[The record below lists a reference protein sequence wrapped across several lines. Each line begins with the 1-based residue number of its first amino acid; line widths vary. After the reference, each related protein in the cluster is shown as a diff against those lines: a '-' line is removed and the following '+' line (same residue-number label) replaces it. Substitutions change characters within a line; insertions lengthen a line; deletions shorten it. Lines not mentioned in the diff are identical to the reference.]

1 MNVLYSL
8 QHLGYTIPPQADAGG
23 ISAHGKQ
30 RSEWDA
36 GCRFDLETPNT
47 ADGVTIPKQPGLTA
61 NGSYTDQ
68 LCAERRGPGSLCGL
82 RCCRSGLPLFV
93 SLGIIGDRPANGKGK
108 EMKNPKQAVRQGLGR
123 PISCGVTVR
132 TIVLASALAAGAAL
146 WALPATALAVS
157 QPQLPFR
164 CFAQV
169 GVDHVVFGP
178 DSFFLPNTVQ
188 GPTSFRENA
197 GPTTV
202 TYPLYHGTSQGRDVS
217 YVITDASSLLV
228 AQVLGVNYT
237 PKLAQAAGTAAVQ
250 NSTSHVWSGNG
261 IDFPASV
268 DFSPA
273 RVLTPSATGF
283 PPAAAQPGAVGEPG
297 YSPLVQV
304 VFLGQTVVLD
314 APQIANAT
322 GQADKIVAIAQ
333 KHRTVSYRET
343 DGCYD
348 NESVHYASFDASNP
362 VAATIEDVTYAP
374 DLDAA
379 PSPGCADAA
388 VVAANCSR
396 ESLIAFTNGQTGATN
411 PQRQGLNA
419 AILDGPP
426 PLNILQEIPE
436 QTSQFDYSP
445 MWDVHL
451 ATWTDAAVAAGL
463 NLRQTDF
470 SAALQQVADGN
481 ATGFPAGST
490 FGPSGF
496 IVNCPV
502 VSLDVNVSG

>member
-1 MNVLYSL
+1 MR
-8 QHLGYTIPPQADAGG
+8 AG
-23 ISAHGKQ
+23 H
-30 RSEWDA
+30 R
-36 GCRFDLETPNT
+36 L
-47 ADGVTIPKQPGLTA
+47 
-61 NGSYTDQ
+61 NG
-68 LCAERRGPGSLCGL
+68 AGPGSLCCLAG
-82 RCCRSGLPLFV
+82 RGRHPSQAQGCRRSPC
-93 SLGIIGDRPANGKGK
+93 RPANGRGER
-108 EMKNPKQAVRQGLGR
+108 EMKNPKQVVREGLGKA
-123 PISCGVTVR
+123 ISCGVTARAVALMS
-132 TIVLASALAAGAAL
+132 VLGSAVALLAVPAA
-146 WALPATALAVS
+146 AQAVS

-178 DSFFLPNTVQ
+178 DSFFLPTTVQ
-188 GPTSFRENA
+188 GPTSFSENA
-197 GPTTV
+197 GPTIV
-202 TYPLYHGTSQGRDVS
+202 TYPLYHGTSRGRDVS
-217 YVITDASSLLV
+217 YVITDASDLSV
-228 AQVLGVNYT
+228 ARALGVNYT
-237 PKLAQAAGTAAVQ
+237 PKLAQAAGTPAVE
-250 NSTSHVWSGNG
+250 NSTSQVGSGNG

-273 RVLTPSATGF
+273 HVLIPSAAGF

-297 YSPLVQV
+297 YSPLVRV
-304 VFLGQTVVLD
+304 VFRDQTVVLD

-322 GQADKIVAIAQ
+322 GKADKIVSIAPD
-333 KHRTVSYRET
+333 HRTVNYRET

-362 VAATIEDVTYAP
+362 VAAAIEDVTYAP
-374 DLDAA
+374 NLDAV
-379 PSPGCADAA
+379 PSPGCADGA

-436 QTSQFDYSP
+436 QKSQFDYSP
-445 MWDVHL
+445 MWDIHQ
-451 ATWTDAAVAAGL
+451 ATWTGAAVTAGL

-470 SAALQQVADGN
+470 PAALQQVAGGN
-481 ATGFPAGST
+481 ATGFPAGSS

-502 VSLDVNVSG
+502 VSLDVNVGG

>member
-1 MNVLYSL
+1 MSAG
-8 QHLGYTIPPQADAGG
+8 HLW
-23 ISAHGKQ
+23 
-30 RSEWDA
+30 R
-36 GCRFDLETPNT
+36 
-47 ADGVTIPKQPGLTA
+47 QPA
-61 NGSYTDQ
+61 
-68 LCAERRGPGSLCGL
+68 
-82 RCCRSGLPLFV
+82 
-93 SLGIIGDRPANGKGK
+93 KGK
-108 EMKNPKQAVRQGLGR
+108 EERKMKNPKQVLKEGLGR
-123 PISCGVTVR
+123 RISRGVTARAV
-132 TIVLASALAAGAAL
+132 VLTSLLAATAAML
-146 WALPATALAVS
+146 ALPATALAAS

-197 GPTTV
+197 GPTIV
-202 TYPLYHGTSQGRDVS
+202 TYRLYHGTSQGRGVS
-217 YVITDASSLLV
+217 YVITDASNLSV
-228 AQVLGVNYT
+228 AQALGVNYT

-250 NSTSHVWSGNG
+250 NSVSQVGSGNG

-297 YSPLVQV
+297 YSPLVQI
-304 VFLGQTVVLD
+304 VFRDKTVVLD

-322 GQADKIVAIAQ
+322 GQADKIVAIAAN
-333 KHRTVSYRET
+333 HRTVSYRET

-362 VAATIEDVTYAP
+362 VAAAIEDVTYAP
-374 DLDAA
+374 DLDTA

-388 VVAANCSR
+388 VAAANCSR

-419 AILDGPP
+419 AIVDGPP

-436 QTSQFDYSP
+436 QKSQFDYSP

-451 ATWTDAAVAAGL
+451 ATWTDATVAAGL

-481 ATGFPAGST
+481 VTGFPAGSP

>member
-1 MNVLYSL
+1 
-8 QHLGYTIPPQADAGG
+8 
-23 ISAHGKQ
+23 
-30 RSEWDA
+30 
-36 GCRFDLETPNT
+36 
-47 ADGVTIPKQPGLTA
+47 
-61 NGSYTDQ
+61 
-68 LCAERRGPGSLCGL
+68 
-82 RCCRSGLPLFV
+82 
-93 SLGIIGDRPANGKGK
+93 
-108 EMKNPKQAVRQGLGR
+108 MKNPMHIVREVLGR
-123 PISCGVTVR
+123 PFSRGVTASAVIL
-132 TIVLASALAAGAAL
+132 TSVLAAAATLWVPGAAV
-146 WALPATALAVS
+146 AAS

-188 GPTSFRENA
+188 GPTSFRENS
-197 GPTTV
+197 GPTVV

-217 YVITDASSLLV
+217 YVITDASNLSV
-228 AQVLGVNYT
+228 AQALGVNYT
-237 PKLAQAAGTAAVQ
+237 PKLARAAGTAAVQ
-250 NSTSHVWSGNG
+250 NSTSQIGSGNG

-273 RVLTPSATGF
+273 HVLIPSATGF
-283 PPAAAQPGAVGEPG
+283 PPAVAQPGAVGEPG

-304 VFLGQTVVLD
+304 VFRDQTVVLD
-314 APQIANAT
+314 APQIANAN
-322 GQADKIVAIAQ
+322 GQADKIVSIARN
-333 KHRTVSYRET
+333 HRTVSYRET

-348 NESVHYASFDASNP
+348 NESVHYASFDASSP
-362 VAATIEDVTYAP
+362 VAAAIEDVTYAP
-374 DLDAA
+374 NLDAVPA
-379 PSPGCADAA
+379 PGCSDAA
-388 VVAANCSR
+388 VAAPNCSR
-396 ESLIAFTNGQTGATN
+396 ESLIAFTNGQTGAAN

-436 QTSQFDYSP
+436 QKSQFDYSP

-463 NLRQTDF
+463 NLRQTNF
-470 SAALQQVADGN
+470 SAALQQVTDGN
-481 ATGFPAGST
+481 VTGFPPGSS

-496 IVNCPV
+496 VVNCPV

>member
-1 MNVLYSL
+1 
-8 QHLGYTIPPQADAGG
+8 
-23 ISAHGKQ
+23 
-30 RSEWDA
+30 
-36 GCRFDLETPNT
+36 
-47 ADGVTIPKQPGLTA
+47 
-61 NGSYTDQ
+61 
-68 LCAERRGPGSLCGL
+68 
-82 RCCRSGLPLFV
+82 
-93 SLGIIGDRPANGKGK
+93 
-108 EMKNPKQAVRQGLGR
+108 MKNPKQMLRVGLSR
-123 PISCGVTVR
+123 PISRGVTAGAVAL
-132 TIVLASALAAGAAL
+132 TSAVAAAVALAA
-146 WALPATALAVS
+146 LPAAAQAAS
-157 QPQLPFR
+157 QPLLPFR

-169 GVDHVVFGP
+169 DVEHVVFGP

-197 GPTTV
+197 GPTIV

-217 YVITDASSLLV
+217 YVITDASNLSV
-228 AQVLGVNYT
+228 AQALGVNYT
-237 PKLAQAAGTAAVQ
+237 PKLAQAAGTDAVE
-250 NSTSHVWSGNG
+250 NSTSQIGSGNG

-268 DFSPA
+268 DFSPTH
-273 RVLTPSATGF
+273 VLTPSTTGF
-283 PPAAAQPGAVGEPG
+283 PPTAAQPGAVGEPG

-304 VFLGQTVVLD
+304 VFRDQTVVLN

-322 GQADKIVAIAQ
+322 GQADKIVSIAAN
-333 KHRTVSYRET
+333 HRTVSYRET

-362 VAATIEDVTYAP
+362 VAAAIEDVTYAP
-374 DLDAA
+374 NLDAA
-379 PSPGCADAA
+379 PAPGCADAA

-411 PQRQGLNA
+411 AQRQGLNA

-436 QTSQFDYSP
+436 QKSQFDYSP

-451 ATWTDAAVAAGL
+451 ATWTDAAVGAGL

-470 SAALQQVADGN
+470 SAVLQQVIDGN
-481 ATGFPAGST
+481 VTGFPAGST
-490 FGPSGF
+490 FGASGF
-496 IVNCPV
+496 VVNCPV

>member
-1 MNVLYSL
+1 MK
-8 QHLGYTIPPQADAGG
+8 D
-23 ISAHGKQ
+23 
-30 RSEWDA
+30 
-36 GCRFDLETPNT
+36 
-47 ADGVTIPKQPGLTA
+47 PKQ
-61 NGSYTDQ
+61 
-68 LCAERRGPGSLCGL
+68 
-82 RCCRSGLPLFV
+82 V
-93 SLGIIGDRPANGKGK
+93 
-108 EMKNPKQAVRQGLGR
+108 VRKVWGR
-123 PISCGVTVR
+123 PISGRVTAPAVALMS
-132 TIVLASALAAGAAL
+132 VLASAAAL
-146 WALPATALAVS
+146 SVAGTAVAAS

-197 GPTTV
+197 GPTVV
-202 TYPLYHGTSQGRDVS
+202 TYPLYHGTSRGRDVS
-217 YVITDASSLLV
+217 YVITDASNLSV
-228 AQVLGVNYT
+228 ARVLGVNYT

-250 NSTSHVWSGNG
+250 NSTSQVGSGNG

-273 RVLTPSATGF
+273 RVLIPSATGF
-283 PPAAAQPGAVGEPG
+283 PPLKAQPGAVGEPG

-304 VFLGQTVVLD
+304 VFRDQTVVLD

-322 GQADKIVAIAQ
+322 GQADKIVAIAPNHQ
-333 KHRTVSYRET
+333 SVSYRET

-348 NESVHYASFDASNP
+348 NESVHYASFDASDP
-362 VAATIEDVTYAP
+362 GAAAIEDVTYAP
-374 DLDAA
+374 NLDAA
-379 PSPGCADAA
+379 PAPGCADAA
-388 VVAANCSR
+388 LVAANCSR

-436 QTSQFDYSP
+436 QKSQFDYSP
-445 MWDVHL
+445 MWDIHP
-451 ATWTDAAVAAGL
+451 ATWTDAAVAMGL
-463 NLRQTDF
+463 NVRQTDF

-481 ATGFPAGST
+481 VTGPAGSS
-490 FGPSGF
+490 FGPGGF
-496 IVNCPV
+496 VVNCPV

>member
-1 MNVLYSL
+1 MS
-8 QHLGYTIPPQADAGG
+8 GGAG
-23 ISAHGKQ
+23 
-30 RSEWDA
+30 
-36 GCRFDLETPNT
+36 
-47 ADGVTIPKQPGLTA
+47 
-61 NGSYTDQ
+61 
-68 LCAERRGPGSLCGL
+68 
-82 RCCRSGLPLFV
+82 
-93 SLGIIGDRPANGKGK
+93 
-108 EMKNPKQAVRQGLGR
+108 VR
-123 PISCGVTVR
+123 VAA
-132 TIVLASALAAGAAL
+132 LASLLVSASAVALS
-146 WALPATALAVS
+146 ALPATALAAS

-169 GVDHVVFGP
+169 DVDHVVFGP

-197 GPTTV
+197 GPTIV

-217 YVITDASSLLV
+217 YVITDASNLSV
-228 AQVLGVNYT
+228 AQALGVNYT
-237 PKLAQAAGTAAVQ
+237 PKLARAAGTAAVQ
-250 NSTSHVWSGNG
+250 NSTSQIGSGSG

-268 DFSPA
+268 DFSPTH
-273 RVLTPSATGF
+273 VLIPSPTGF
-283 PPAAAQPGAVGEPG
+283 PPAEAQPGAVGEPG

-304 VFLGQTVVLD
+304 VFRDQTVVLD

-322 GQADKIVAIAQ
+322 GQADKIVAIAPNHQ
-333 KHRTVSYRET
+333 TVSYRET

-348 NESVHYASFDASNP
+348 NESVHYASFDASTR
-362 VAATIEDVTYAP
+362 VAAAIEDVTYAP
-374 DLDAA
+374 NLDAV
-379 PSPGCADAA
+379 PSAGCSDAA
-388 VVAANCSR
+388 VAAANCSR

-419 AILDGPP
+419 AILDGHP

-436 QTSQFDYSP
+436 QKSQFDYSP
-445 MWDVHL
+445 MWDIHL
-451 ATWTDAAVAAGL
+451 ATWTDAAVTGGR

-496 IVNCPV
+496 VVNCPV

>member
-1 MNVLYSL
+1 
-8 QHLGYTIPPQADAGG
+8 
-23 ISAHGKQ
+23 
-30 RSEWDA
+30 
-36 GCRFDLETPNT
+36 
-47 ADGVTIPKQPGLTA
+47 
-61 NGSYTDQ
+61 
-68 LCAERRGPGSLCGL
+68 
-82 RCCRSGLPLFV
+82 
-93 SLGIIGDRPANGKGK
+93 
-108 EMKNPKQAVRQGLGR
+108 MKNPKQVVREGSGR
-123 PISCGVTVR
+123 PVSCGAAARAVALTS
-132 TIVLASALAAGAAL
+132 VLAASVAL
-146 WALPATALAVS
+146 WALPGTALAAS
-157 QPQLPFR
+157 QQQLPFR

-188 GPTSFRENA
+188 GPTSFTENA
-197 GPTTV
+197 GPTIV
-202 TYPLYHGTSQGRDVS
+202 TYPLYHGTSRGRGVS
-217 YVITDASSLLV
+217 YVITDASNLSV
-228 AQVLGVNYT
+228 ARALGVNYT

-250 NSTSHVWSGNG
+250 DSTSQVGSGNG

-283 PPAAAQPGAVGEPG
+283 PPAAAQPGAAGEPG

-304 VFLGQTVVLD
+304 VFRDQTVVLN

-322 GQADKIVAIAQ
+322 GQADKIVTMG
-333 KHRTVSYRET
+333 HSTVSYRET

-362 VAATIEDVTYAP
+362 VAAAIEDATYAP
-374 DLDAA
+374 NLDAA
-379 PSPGCADAA
+379 PAPGCADAA

-396 ESLIAFTNGQTGATN
+396 ESLIAFTNGQTGAAN
-411 PQRQGLNA
+411 SQRQGLNA

-436 QTSQFDYSP
+436 QKSQFDYSP
-445 MWDVHL
+445 MWDVHQE
-451 ATWTDAAVAAGL
+451 TWTDAAVMAGL

-470 SAALQQVADGN
+470 SAALQQVADGT
-481 ATGFPAGST
+481 ATGFPAGSA

-502 VSLDVNVSG
+502 VSLDVNVGG

>member
-1 MNVLYSL
+1 MKS
-8 QHLGYTIPPQADAGG
+8 
-23 ISAHGKQ
+23 
-30 RSEWDA
+30 
-36 GCRFDLETPNT
+36 
-47 ADGVTIPKQPGLTA
+47 PKQV
-61 NGSYTDQ
+61 
-68 LCAERRGPGSLCGL
+68 L
-82 RCCRSGLPLFV
+82 R
-93 SLGIIGDRPANGKGK
+93 
-108 EMKNPKQAVRQGLGR
+108 EGLGR
-123 PISCGVTVR
+123 PISRGITAR
-132 TIVLASALAAGAAL
+132 TAVITSVLAGAVALL
-146 WALPATALAVS
+146 ALPATALAVS

-197 GPTTV
+197 GPTIV

-217 YVITDASSLLV
+217 YVITDASNLSV
-228 AQVLGVNYT
+228 AQALGVNYT

-250 NSTSHVWSGNG
+250 NSTSQVGSGNG

-268 DFSPA
+268 DFSPT
-273 RVLTPSATGF
+273 RVVIPSATGF

-304 VFLGQTVVLD
+304 VFRDKTVVLD

-322 GQADKIVAIAQ
+322 GQADKIVSIAGNR
-333 KHRTVSYRET
+333 RTVSYQET

-362 VAATIEDVTYAP
+362 VAAAIEDVTYAP
-374 DLDAA
+374 NLDAA

-396 ESLIAFTNGQTGATN
+396 ESLIAFTNGQTGAAN

-436 QTSQFDYSP
+436 QKSQFDYSP
-445 MWDVHL
+445 MWDIHL

-463 NLRQTDF
+463 NLRQTNF
-470 SAALQQVADGN
+470 SAALQQVTDGN
-481 ATGFPAGST
+481 VTGFPAGSM

-502 VSLDVNVSG
+502 VSLDVNPGG

>member
-1 MNVLYSL
+1 MK
-8 QHLGYTIPPQADAGG
+8 D
-23 ISAHGKQ
+23 
-30 RSEWDA
+30 
-36 GCRFDLETPNT
+36 
-47 ADGVTIPKQPGLTA
+47 PKQ
-61 NGSYTDQ
+61 
-68 LCAERRGPGSLCGL
+68 
-82 RCCRSGLPLFV
+82 V
-93 SLGIIGDRPANGKGK
+93 
-108 EMKNPKQAVRQGLGR
+108 VRKVWGR
-123 PISCGVTVR
+123 PISGRVTAPAVALMS
-132 TIVLASALAAGAAL
+132 VLASAAAL
-146 WALPATALAVS
+146 SVAGTAVAAS

-197 GPTTV
+197 GPTVV
-202 TYPLYHGTSQGRDVS
+202 TYPLYHGTSRGRDVS
-217 YVITDASSLLV
+217 YVITDASNLSV
-228 AQVLGVNYT
+228 ARALGVNYT
-237 PKLAQAAGTAAVQ
+237 PKLAKAAGTAAVQ
-250 NSTSHVWSGNG
+250 NSTSQVGSGNG

-268 DFSPA
+268 DFSPTH
-273 RVLTPSATGF
+273 VLIPSATGF

-304 VFLGQTVVLD
+304 VFRDQTVVLD

-322 GQADKIVAIAQ
+322 GQADKIVAIAGNH
-333 KHRTVSYRET
+333 KTVSYRET

-348 NESVHYASFDASNP
+348 NESVHYASFDASDP
-362 VAATIEDVTYAP
+362 VAAAIEDVTYAP
-374 DLDAA
+374 NLDAA
-379 PSPGCADAA
+379 PSPGCADAM

-396 ESLIAFTNGQTGATN
+396 ESLIAFTNGQTGPTN

-436 QTSQFDYSP
+436 QKSQFDYSP
-445 MWDVHL
+445 MWDIHL

-470 SAALQQVADGN
+470 PAALQQVAEGN
-481 ATGFPAGST
+481 ATGFPAGSP

-496 IVNCPV
+496 VVNCPV
-502 VSLDVNVSG
+502 VSLDVNVGG

>member
-1 MNVLYSL
+1 M
-8 QHLGYTIPPQADAGG
+8 
-23 ISAHGKQ
+23 
-30 RSEWDA
+30 R
-36 GCRFDLETPNT
+36 
-47 ADGVTIPKQPGLTA
+47 
-61 NGSYTDQ
+61 
-68 LCAERRGPGSLCGL
+68 
-82 RCCRSGLPLFV
+82 
-93 SLGIIGDRPANGKGK
+93 
-108 EMKNPKQAVRQGLGR
+108 NPKQVLRDRLGR
-123 PISCGVTVR
+123 RMSRGV
-132 TIVLASALAAGAAL
+132 AAGVVALTWLLGSAAAL
-146 WALPATALAVS
+146 WALPATALAAS
-157 QPQLPFR
+157 QPLLPFR

-197 GPTTV
+197 GPTVV
-202 TYPLYHGTSQGRDVS
+202 TYPLYHGTSRGRDVS
-217 YVITDASSLLV
+217 YVITDASNLSV
-228 AQVLGVNYT
+228 AQALGVNYT
-237 PKLAQAAGTAAVQ
+237 PKLAQAAGTAAVE
-250 NSTSHVWSGNG
+250 NSTSQIGSGSG

-273 RVLTPSATGF
+273 RVLSPSATGF

-304 VFLGQTVVLD
+304 VFQDQTVVLN

-333 KHRTVSYRET
+333 DHRTVNYRET

-362 VAATIEDVTYAP
+362 VAAAIEDVTYAP
-374 DLDAA
+374 NLDAA

-396 ESLIAFTNGQTGATN
+396 EPLIAFTNGQTGATN

-426 PLNILQEIPE
+426 PLNLLKEVPHPGAL
-436 QTSQFDYSP
+436 FDYSP

-451 ATWTDAAVAAGL
+451 ETWTDAAVTAGL

-481 ATGFPAGST
+481 ATGFPAGSS

-496 IVNCPV
+496 VVNCPV

>member
-1 MNVLYSL
+1 
-8 QHLGYTIPPQADAGG
+8 
-23 ISAHGKQ
+23 
-30 RSEWDA
+30 
-36 GCRFDLETPNT
+36 
-47 ADGVTIPKQPGLTA
+47 
-61 NGSYTDQ
+61 
-68 LCAERRGPGSLCGL
+68 
-82 RCCRSGLPLFV
+82 
-93 SLGIIGDRPANGKGK
+93 
-108 EMKNPKQAVRQGLGR
+108 MKNPKQVLQEGLGR
-123 PISCGVTVR
+123 PISHGVTARAV
-132 TIVLASALAAGAAL
+132 VLTSLLAAATAL
-146 WALPATALAVS
+146 MALPATALAAS

-197 GPTTV
+197 GPTIV
-202 TYPLYHGTSQGRDVS
+202 TYPMYHGTSQGRDVS
-217 YVITDASSLLV
+217 YVITDASNRSV
-228 AQVLGVNYT
+228 AQALGVNYT
-237 PKLAQAAGTAAVQ
+237 PKLARAAGTAAVQ
-250 NSTSHVWSGNG
+250 NSTSQVGSGNG

-273 RVLTPSATGF
+273 RVLIPSATGF

-304 VFLGQTVVLD
+304 IFRDKAVVLN

-322 GQADKIVAIAQ
+322 GQADKIVAIASNHQ
-333 KHRTVSYRET
+333 TVSYRET

-348 NESVHYASFDASNP
+348 NESVHYASFDASDP
-362 VAATIEDVTYAP
+362 VAAAIEDVTYAP

-436 QTSQFDYSP
+436 QKSQFDYSP
-445 MWDVHL
+445 MWDVHV
-451 ATWTDAAVAAGL
+451 ATWTNAAVAAGL

-470 SAALQQVADGN
+470 SAVLQQVTDGN
-481 ATGFPAGST
+481 VTGSPAGSP